1 MKFNGKMIL
10 FILILIVF
18 TTICKYF
25 FGPEPGWSGF
35 SPVIAIALFSGFIL
49 KERDRSFFLPLIA
62 LFISDV
68 VIHLL
73 YKSELFEYPGFY
85 NGQWRNYLILLSA
98 TLIGWLLKGR
108 SHASL
113 LAGAIIAPT
122 VFFLLSNLGVWLATT
137 EAAYSKDFS
146 GLMSCYAAGLPF
158 YKNALVAT
166 LVFLPGIMFL
176 YNYLTRN
183 RKVLTIA

>member
-1 MKFNGKMIL
+1 MKLNGKAIL
-10 FILILIVF
+10 FILVLIIV

-49 KERDRSFFLPLIA
+49 KERDRSFFVPLVA
-62 LFISDV
+62 LFISDA
-68 VIHLL
+68 VIHIL
-73 YKSELFEYPGFY
+73 YKIDLFDYPGFY
-85 NGQWRNYLILLSA
+85 NGQWKNYLILLTA

-122 VFFLLSNLGVWLATT
+122 VFFLLSNFNVWLATT
-137 EAAYSKDFS
+137 EAVYSKDFG
-146 GLMSCYAAGLPF
+146 GLMSCYVAGLPF
-158 YKNALVAT
+158 YKNALIAT

-183 RKVLTIA
+183 RRVLTLA

>member
-1 MKFNGKMIL
+1 MKLNGKTIL
-10 FILILIVF
+10 FILVLVVV

-62 LFISDV
+62 LFISDL

-73 YKSELFEYPGFY
+73 YKWGPFEYPGFY
-85 NGQWRNYLILLSA
+85 SGQWKNYLILLTA

-108 SHASL
+108 SRASL

-122 VFFLLSNLGVWLATT
+122 VFFLLSNFNVWMATT
-137 EAAYSKDFS
+137 EAVYSKDFS
-146 GLMSCYAAGLPF
+146 GLLSCYAAGLPF
-158 YKNALVAT
+158 YKNALIAT

-183 RKVLTIA
+183 KRELTLA

>member
-1 MKFNGKMIL
+1 MKLNGKAIL
-10 FILILIVF
+10 FILVLIVV

-49 KERDRSFFLPLIA
+49 KERDKSFFLPLLA
-62 LFISDV
+62 LFISDAI
-68 VIHLL
+68 IHGL
-73 YKSELFEYPGFY
+73 YKWGPFEYPGFY
-85 NGQWRNYLILLSA
+85 SGQWKNYLILLTA

-108 SHASL
+108 RHGSL

-122 VFFLLSNLGVWLATT
+122 VFFLLSNFSVWMATT

-158 YKNALVAT
+158 YKNALIAT

-183 RKVLTIA
+183 RRVLTLA